1 MKVKSFVTLLLVF
14 AWLAPVMAQYD
25 LEAKERE
32 RMSKARVKV
41 QTQWTHDFVDGKPSA
56 KGYKSSVTKFN
67 TKGNITEVTN
77 YNEEGKI
84 ISLIVY
90 QYDSNRGNKVNF
102 ERYQGNR
109 EKLQYSQK
117 LVYNAKGNK
126 IKEYG
131 YDGATVYSNTYQY
144 DANDKL
150 SEIAYTVDNAL
161 VEKRKLKY
169 AGNKTEI
176 MIYDPSNNLTF
187 RQENSYNDKGL
198 LTAEIKTGGKGNVVH
213 TLDLQYNTSG
223 GLTEEIKKRAG
234 DKLDYQKLYYYDK
247 ENRPIK
253 EEIINLDDTKFVSH
267 EYQYDNLGNLIL
279 ETWRKNEKAKEASS
293 KKIIYDSRGLYT
305 EMECYYATYKLKS
318 LYKYT
323 YELY

>member
-1 MKVKSFVTLLLVF
+1 MKVKSFVILLLVF
-14 AWLAPVMAQYD
+14 AWLTPVMAQYD
-25 LEAKERE
+25 FEAKEKD
-32 RMSKARVKV
+32 RMAKARVKV
-41 QTQWTHDFVDGKPSA
+41 QTQWYHDFVDGKPSA
-56 KGYKSSVTKFN
+56 KGYKSSVTKYN
-67 TKGNITEVTN
+67 TKGNITEITN
-77 YNEEGKI
+77 DNEEGKI
-84 ISLIVY
+84 ISLVVY
-90 QYDSNRGNKVNF
+90 QYDSRDNKVNY

-117 LVYNAKGNK
+117 FVYDAKGNK

-144 DANDKL
+144 DANSKL

-169 AGNKTEI
+169 SGNKTEI

-187 RQENSYNDKGL
+187 KQENTYNDKKL
-198 LTAEIKTGGKGNVVH
+198 LVAEVKTGGTGNVVH
-213 TLDLQYNTSG
+213 TLDLQYNTMG
-223 GLTEEIKKRAG
+223 DLTEEVKKRAG

-253 EEIINLDDTKFVSH
+253 EETVNLDDTKFVSH
-267 EYQYDNLGNLIL
+267 EYQYNNLGDLIL
-279 ETWRKNEKAKEASS
+279 ETWKKNEKAKEASS
-293 KKIIYDSRGLYT
+293 KKTTYDSKGLYT
-305 EMECYYATYKLKS
+305 DMECYYATYKLNF

-323 YELY
+323 YEFY

>member
-1 MKVKSFVTLLLVF
+1 VF
-14 AWLAPVMAQYD
+14 AWLTPVTAQYD
-25 LEAKERE
+25 FEAKESD
-32 RMSKARVKV
+32 RMAKARAKV

-84 ISLIVY
+84 ISLVVY
-90 QYDSNRGNKVNF
+90 QYDSRDNKINF

-117 LVYNAKGNK
+117 LIYDGKGNK
-126 IKEYG
+126 IKEHG
-131 YDGATVYSNTYQY
+131 YDGATVYSNTYRY
-144 DANDKL
+144 DANGKL

-169 AGNKTEI
+169 SGGKTEI
-176 MIYDPSNNLTF
+176 MIYDPGNNLTF
-187 RQENSYNDKGL
+187 KQENTYNGKGL
-198 LTAEIKTGGKGNVVH
+198 LIAEIKTGGKGNVVH

-223 GLTEEIKKRAG
+223 DLTEEIKKRAG

-253 EEIINLDDTKFVSH
+253 EETVNLDGTKFISH
-267 EYQYDNLGNLIL
+267 EYQYNNLGDLIL
-279 ETWRKNEKAKEASS
+279 ETWKKNEKAKGSSS
-293 KKIIYDSRGLYT
+293 KKIIYDSKGLYT
-305 EMECYYATYKLKS
+305 EMECYFATYKLKS

-323 YELY
+323 YEFY

>member
-1 MKVKSFVTLLLVF
+1 MKVKSFVILLSVF
-14 AWLAPVMAQYD
+14 AWLTPVMAQYD
-25 LEAKERE
+25 FEAMERD
-32 RMSKARVKV
+32 RMAKARVKV

-77 YNEEGKI
+77 YNEDGKV
-84 ISLIVY
+84 ISLIIY
-90 QYDSNRGNKVNF
+90 QYDSRDNKVNF

-117 LVYNAKGNK
+117 VVYDAKSNK
-126 IKEYG
+126 TKEYG

-144 DANDKL
+144 DTNGKL
-150 SEIAYTVDNAL
+150 SEIAYTVDNVL

-169 AGNKTEI
+169 SGNKTEI
-176 MIYDPSNNLTF
+176 MIYDPNNNLTF
-187 RQENSYNDKGL
+187 KQENSYNDKGL
-198 LTAEIKTGGKGNVVH
+198 LVAEIKSGGKGNVVH

-223 GLTEEIKKRAG
+223 DLTEEVKKRAG

-253 EEIINLDDTKFVSH
+253 EETVNLNDTKFVSH
-267 EYQYDNLGNLIL
+267 EYQYNNLGDLIL
-279 ETWRKNEKAKEASS
+279 ETWKKNEKTNESSS
-293 KKIIYDSRGLYT
+293 KKITYDSKGLYT
-305 EMECYYATYKLKS
+305 EMECYFATYKLSS

-323 YELY
+323 HEFY